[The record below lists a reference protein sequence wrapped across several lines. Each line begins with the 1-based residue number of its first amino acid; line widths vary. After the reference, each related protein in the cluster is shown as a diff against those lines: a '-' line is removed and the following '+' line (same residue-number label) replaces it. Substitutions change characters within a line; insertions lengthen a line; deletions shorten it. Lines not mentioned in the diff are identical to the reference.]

1 MVNENREESGRNI
14 FFRQNVKIFL
24 SFQCFFWAGIGQ
36 YKNHIHT
43 STLHPNIFQN
53 FPEDTRITCRVKNEA
68 QITNGLSAP
77 FQQVVVLNLVAA

>member
-53 FPEDTRITCRVKNEA
+53 FPGDTRITCREKNEA
-68 QITNGLSAP
+68 QTTIWLPAP
-77 FQQVVVLNLVAA
+77 FQRLALFDLVAV

>member
-1 MVNENREESGRNI
+1 MR
-14 FFRQNVKIFL
+14 L
-24 SFQCFFWAGIGQ
+24 
-36 YKNHIHT
+36 
-43 STLHPNIFQN
+43 PNIFQN